1 VKNLGKNKSYI
12 NYSYRVKHPH
22 PYEGRLRVGG
32 GVNKGGKG
40 YLIYFNEKQWKMK
53 V

>member
-22 PYEGRLRVGG
+22 PPRRKDTSGSRRREG
-32 GVNKGGKG
+32 G
-40 YLIYFNEKQWKMK
+40 YLIYFNEKQGEMK